1 MENVILKI
9 QNLKKYYKFGNRT
22 IKALEDVTFN
32 INRGEVIS
40 LLGVNGAGKTT
51 LSSILVT
58 LHPVS
63 GGDILYEGQSIYKDI
78 CEYRK
83 VIGFCPQ
90 KPNIIKEL
98 TVEEN
103 LTFSAM
109 YYGLEKHEVVK
120 RVDELITKYDLCK
133 YRNMRPYV
141 LSGGYMRRLLIARSL
156 INNPKILVLDEPS
169 VGLDSSVRRKIWE
182 NIKALKELGVTVIL
196 TSHYL
201 DEVEVL
207 SDRVVLLHKGR
218 VKLIDT
224 PNNLMRDFKKSRL
237 EDVFVQLIEEEA

>member
-9 QNLKKYYKFGNRT
+9 QNLKKYYKVGSRT
-22 IKALEDVTFN
+22 IKALEDVSLD
-32 INRGEVIS
+32 IRKGEIIS

-51 LSSILVT
+51 LSSIIVT
-58 LHPVS
+58 LHPLT
-63 GGDILYEGQSIYKDI
+63 GGDILYEGKSIYSHLN
-78 CEYRK
+78 EYRK
-83 VIGFCPQ
+83 IIGFCPQ
-90 KPNIIKEL
+90 KPNVMRDL

-103 LTFSAM
+103 LTFSGM
-109 YYGLEKHEVVK
+109 YYGLPRHEVRK
-120 RVDELITKYDLCK
+120 RVDELIKKYDLCK

-156 INNPKILVLDEPS
+156 MNNPKILVLDEPS
-169 VGLDSSVRRKIWE
+169 VGLDSNVRRKIWDD
-182 NIKALKELGVTVIL
+182 IKTLKDSGVTVIL

>member
-1 MENVILKI
+1 MENVLLKI
-9 QNLKKYYKFGNRT
+9 QNLKKYYTVGKRT
-22 IKALEDVTFN
+22 VKALEDVTFD
-32 INRGEVIS
+32 IYKGEVIS

-58 LHPVS
+58 LHPATY
-63 GGDILYEGQSIYKDI
+63 GDILLNGESIYKDLNA
-78 CEYRK
+78 YRK
-83 VIGFCPQ
+83 IIGYCPQ
-90 KPNIIKEL
+90 KPNVIRDL

-103 LTFSAM
+103 LTFAGL
-109 YYGLEKHEVVK
+109 YYGFSKLEVK
-120 RVDELITKYDLCK
+120 NRVDELIKKYDLCK
-133 YRNMRPYV
+133 YRNMKPYV

-156 INNPKILVLDEPS
+156 MNNPKILILDEPS
-169 VGLDSSVRRKIWE
+169 VGLDSNVRRKIWD
-182 NIKALKELGVTVIL
+182 NIKDLKNLGVTVIL

-201 DEVEVL
+201 DEIEVL

-224 PNNLMRDFKKSRL
+224 PANLMRDFKKSRL